1 VYRGRFPSDPSEQKA
16 MGKSAKWMIVLGAV
30 VVALPLLAVMSFY
43 VFLNGGIYGTILTMK
58 PRPNLESPGIKRDRA
73 RLEADLEGAF
83 QRIGADMDFTHH
95 EESKHD
101 VCYRGEN
108 NFMRS
113 EGYANRC
120 TLQVTRFYGFDGD
133 FRQKMIDFEKGIIA
147 AGWHFGLG
155 NGDGRYS
162 FPSDS
167 MEDYMLHYYD
177 ARPNVTVDQIAG
189 PLGYSKGP
197 FDLRIKWA
205 ERNTTQRL
213 SLKLLQNATEN
224 PGGFYDDRNFQNID
238 DLFRRMTRD
247 HRYVLAIAIKG
258 NYFEN

>member
-1 VYRGRFPSDPSEQKA
+1 
-16 MGKSAKWMIVLGAV
+16 
-30 VVALPLLAVMSFY
+30 
-43 VFLNGGIYGTILTMK
+43 
-58 PRPNLESPGIKRDRA
+58 
-73 RLEADLEGAF
+73 
-83 QRIGADMDFTHH
+83 
-95 EESKHD
+95 
-101 VCYRGEN
+101 
-108 NFMRS
+108 
-113 EGYANRC
+113 
-120 TLQVTRFYGFDGD
+120 
-133 FRQKMIDFEKGIIA
+133 MIDFEKGIIA

>member
-1 VYRGRFPSDPSEQKA
+1 
-16 MGKSAKWMIVLGAV
+16 MGKPAKWMVVLGAA
-30 VVALPLLAVMSFY
+30 VVALPFLAVTGFY

-58 PRPNLESPGIKRDRA
+58 SRPNPESPAIKRDRA
-73 RLEADLEGAF
+73 RLEADLDGAF
-83 QRIGADMDFTHH
+83 QRIGANMDFTRYR
-95 EESKHD
+95 ESKHD
-101 VCYRGEN
+101 VCYRGEHS
-108 NFMRS
+108 FMRS

-133 FRQKMIDFEKGIIA
+133 FRQKMIDFEKEVIA

-155 NGDGRYS
+155 NGDGRLRFAS
-162 FPSDS
+162 HS
-167 MEDYMLHYYD
+167 MEDYMLKYYD
-177 ARPNVTVDQIAG
+177 VRPNVTIDQIAG

-213 SLKLLQNATEN
+213 SLELLQKATEN
-224 PGGFYDDRNFQNID
+224 PRGFYDERNFQNID
-238 DLFRRMTRD
+238 DLFRRMTQD

>member
-1 VYRGRFPSDPSEQKA
+1 
-16 MGKSAKWMIVLGAV
+16 MGKPAKWMIVLGAA
-30 VVALPLLAVMSFY
+30 VVALPLLAVMFFY

-58 PRPNLESPGIKRDRA
+58 PRPNPESPGIKRDRES
-73 RLEADLEGAF
+73 LEADLDSAF
-83 QRIGADMDFTHH
+83 QRVSANMDFARY

-101 VCYRGEN
+101 ICYSGEN
-108 NFMRS
+108 SFMRS

-133 FRQKMIDFEKGIIA
+133 FRQKMIDFEKGVIA

-155 NGDGRYS
+155 NGDGRYR
-162 FPSDS
+162 FRSDS
-167 MEDYMLHYYD
+167 MEDYMLNYYD
-177 ARPNVTVDQIAG
+177 VRPNVTVYQIAG
-189 PLGYSKGP
+189 PLRYSKGP
-197 FDLRIKWA
+197 FDLRLKWA
-205 ERNTTQRL
+205 ERNTTERL
-213 SLKLLQNATEN
+213 SLRLLQNATEHL
-224 PGGFYDDRNFQNID
+224 GEFYDERNFQNVD

>member
-1 VYRGRFPSDPSEQKA
+1 
-16 MGKSAKWMIVLGAV
+16 MGKAAKRVIVLGAV
-30 VVALPLLAVMSFY
+30 VVALPLLAVMFFY
-43 VFLNGGIYGTILTMK
+43 VLLNGGIHGTILRIK
-58 PRPNLESPGIKRDRA
+58 PRPNPENPGIKRDRA
-73 RLEADLEGAF
+73 TLEADLDGAF
-83 QRIGADMDFTHH
+83 QRVVANMDIAYYA
-95 EESKHD
+95 ESKHD
-101 VCYRGEN
+101 VCYDGEN

-113 EGYANRC
+113 EGYAHRC

-133 FRQKMIDFEKGIIA
+133 FRERMINFEKGIIS
-147 AGWHFGLG
+147 AGWHLGLG
-155 NGDGRYS
+155 NGDGRIRS
-162 FPSDS
+162 TGDG
-167 MEDYMLHYYD
+167 MEGYMLNYYD

-197 FDLRIKWA
+197 FDLRINWA

-213 SLKLLQNATEN
+213 SLELLQNATGN
-224 PGGFYDDRNFQNID
+224 LNRFYDERNFQNIN

>member
-1 VYRGRFPSDPSEQKA
+1 

-30 VVALPLLAVMSFY
+30 VVALPLLAVMFFY
-43 VFLNGGIYGTILTMK
+43 VFLNGGIYGTILAMK

-73 RLEADLEGAF
+73 RLEADLDGAF
-83 QRIGADMDFTHH
+83 QRVGANMDFAYY

-101 VCYRGEN
+101 VCYSGEN

-155 NGDGRYS
+155 NGDGRYR
-162 FPSDS
+162 FPSYS
-167 MEDYMLHYYD
+167 MEDYMLNYYD

-205 ERNTTQRL
+205 ERNTTQRP
-213 SLKLLQNATEN
+213 SLELLQNATEHL
-224 PGGFYDDRNFQNID
+224 GGFYEDRNFQNID

-247 HRYVLAIAIKG
+247 HRYVLAIAIQG